1 MRSDGWVSNIA
12 IHDLQIGRVVRQVVI
27 ELTGNLLDL
36 WQTRPWHFGEVVVL
50 VVITN
55 IKIQQINGSII
66 RISFNS
72 LDECIVLCD
81 EMTCYRV
88 QTHAQ

>member
-1 MRSDGWVSNIA
+1 MRSDGWVSNVA
-12 IHDLQIGRVVRQVVI
+12 INDLQIGRVVRQVVI
-27 ELTGNLLDL
+27 ELAGNLLNL
-36 WQTRPWHFGEVVVL
+36 WQTRPRHFWEVVVL
-50 VVITN
+50 VVIAN
-55 IKIQQINGSII
+55 VEIQQINGSII

-72 LDECIVLCD
+72 FDECIVLCD